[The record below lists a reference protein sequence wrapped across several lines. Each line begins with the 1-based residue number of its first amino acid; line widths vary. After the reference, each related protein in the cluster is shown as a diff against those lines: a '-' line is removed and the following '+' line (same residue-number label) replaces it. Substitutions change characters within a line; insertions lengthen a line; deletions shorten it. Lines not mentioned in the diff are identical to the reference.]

1 MAPWRQRVIV
11 VVVVVVVGP
20 EDAFGGGDVS
30 VVVGEFRVFDESVET
45 LRDGCRGGHGVTV

>member
-1 MAPWRQRVIV
+1 MAPWRQRVI
-11 VVVVVVVGP
+11 VVVVGP